1 VPVRPSVVLLVTEVV
16 TLVLCSVPVH
26 DVKGSSKIFPKH
38 EARHVSDH
46 KVGVFP
52 CETAF
57 VSVSSCPS
65 ESAYYCLHALH
76 FSMERTQLRI

>member
-1 VPVRPSVVLLVTEVV
+1 VPVRPSVVLVVTEVV

-46 KVGVFP
+46 KVGV
-52 CETAF
+52 
-57 VSVSSCPS
+57 
-65 ESAYYCLHALH
+65 
-76 FSMERTQLRI
+76 